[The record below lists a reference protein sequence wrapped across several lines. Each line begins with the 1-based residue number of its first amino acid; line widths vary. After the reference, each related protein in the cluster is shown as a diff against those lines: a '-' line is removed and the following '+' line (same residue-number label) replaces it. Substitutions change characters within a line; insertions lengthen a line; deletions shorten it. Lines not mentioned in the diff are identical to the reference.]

1 VSSISNV
8 SRIFVS
14 MTKGKATVKMW
25 SSLVKSCK
33 AFQELFRLSQKASR
47 AAPIFREFA
56 EVSLFNGGISPSAL
70 PSSEDRAALSFASD
84 ATRNGRYPPSTPPRS

>member
-1 VSSISNV
+1 
-8 SRIFVS
+8 

-56 EVSLFNGGISPSAL
+56 EVSLCNSDPPPFVLPLSKASCCAL
-70 PSSEDRAALSFASD
+70 L
-84 ATRNGRYPPSTPPRS
+84 